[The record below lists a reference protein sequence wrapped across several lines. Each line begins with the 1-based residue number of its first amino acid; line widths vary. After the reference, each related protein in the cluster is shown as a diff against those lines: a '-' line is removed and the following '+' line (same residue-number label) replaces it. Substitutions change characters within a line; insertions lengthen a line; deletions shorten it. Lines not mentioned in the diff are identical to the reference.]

1 MRDDH
6 GLCNLAKNC
15 KSSNVVAKPSK
26 GKAIMWYNHFVNNKT
41 GWMGGLDHYSFHGGC
56 DVIQGR
62 KWIANNWI
70 GISNDRE
77 KDIWNW
83 IELAPMN
90 QQETSETR
98 NSEIEKD
105 EL

>member
-1 MRDDH
+1 MRDDQ

-26 GKAIMWYNHFVNNKT
+26 GKAIMWYNHLVNSKT
-41 GWMGGLDHYSFHGGC
+41 NWMGGLDHFSFHGGC
-56 DVIQGR
+56 DVIKGR

-70 GISNDRE
+70 GISNNRE
-77 KDIWNW
+77 HDIWNW
-83 IELAPMN
+83 IDLASRS
-90 QQETSETR
+90 QGDGETTNSETKK
-98 NSEIEKD
+98 E